1 MHIAKVFSFLAAF
14 SILAPLSIIAAEAQD
29 FRSSD
34 QFSARYNSFSDSLSN
49 LGFQMSKRYND
60 NLLRQAQWQSIN
72 SPPTELS
79 DPFFAAAIKKQYE
92 KQQQQQQQQNQQSNN
107 ASNPWGLP
115 DFGLPNYGLGGSVNN
130 NPFFSSQGASL
141 FDNGR

>member
-1 MHIAKVFSFLAAF
+1 MHSAKVFSFLASL
-14 SILAPLSIIAAEAQD
+14 SILAPLSVVSVEAQD

-34 QFSARYNSFSDSLSN
+34 QFSARYSSFSDSLSN
-49 LGFQMSKRYND
+49 LGLQMSKRYND

-92 KQQQQQQQQNQQSNN
+92 NQQQQQPKQQSNYAN
-107 ASNPWGLP
+107 NPYGLP
-115 DFGLPNYGLGGSVNN
+115 DFGLPNYGLGGSINN